1 MTVDEKYMRRALQLA
16 QQGSGHTSPN
26 PMVGAVVVHD
36 GKIIGEGFH
45 RCCGK
50 AHAEV
55 NAIAAVKDQ
64 SLLPES
70 TIYVTLEPCSHYGKT
85 PPCANLLISKGIKRV
100 VVGVLDPFEKVRGRG
115 VAMLRNAGIE
125 VEVGVLEKEC
135 RDLNRR
141 FFTAHTTGM
150 PWVQLKW
157 AQSSDGYLA
166 NEDGTVRFSS
176 PLTLSL
182 VHRERSMA
190 DAIVVGAGTVK
201 IDNPSLTTRHWSG
214 NSSLRVVLDRNLS
227 IPSNCK
233 LLNDGGKTLIYN
245 EKKEEIE
252 GCVEWAKL
260 DTTEPGSWLR
270 DLYHRGITSV
280 MVEGGASVL
289 QQLIDA
295 GKWNEIRIETA
306 PMTLGGGIKAPQ
318 ADTSEPT
325 THQEIDSNLI
335 ITVLN
340 TDN

>member
-26 PMVGAVVVHD
+26 PMVGAVVVHE

-55 NAIAAVKDQ
+55 NAIAAVQDQ

-85 PPCANLLISKGIKRV
+85 PPCANLLISKGVKRV
-100 VVGVLDPFEKVRGRG
+100 VVGVLDPFEKVSGRG

-166 NEDGTVRFSS
+166 NEDGTMRFST

-214 NSSLRVVLDRNLS
+214 NSPLRVVLDRNLS

-245 EKKEEIE
+245 EKKE
-252 GCVEWAKL
+252 
-260 DTTEPGSWLR
+260 
-270 DLYHRGITSV
+270 H
-280 MVEGGASVL
+280 
-289 QQLIDA
+289 
-295 GKWNEIRIETA
+295 
-306 PMTLGGGIKAPQ
+306 
-318 ADTSEPT
+318 
-325 THQEIDSNLI
+325 H
-335 ITVLN
+335 
-340 TDN
+340 

>member
-1 MTVDEKYMRRALQLA
+1 
-16 QQGSGHTSPN
+16 
-26 PMVGAVVVHD
+26 
-36 GKIIGEGFH
+36 
-45 RCCGK
+45 
-50 AHAEV
+50 
-55 NAIAAVKDQ
+55 
-64 SLLPES
+64 
-70 TIYVTLEPCSHYGKT
+70 
-85 PPCANLLISKGIKRV
+85 
-100 VVGVLDPFEKVRGRG
+100 
-115 VAMLRNAGIE
+115 
-125 VEVGVLEKEC
+125 
-135 RDLNRR
+135 
-141 FFTAHTTGM
+141 
-150 PWVQLKW
+150 
-157 AQSSDGYLA
+157 
-166 NEDGTVRFSS
+166 
-176 PLTLSL
+176 
-182 VHRERSMA
+182 MA

-214 NSSLRVVLDRNLS
+214 NSPLRVVLDRNLS

-280 MVEGGASVL
+280 MVEGGANVL

-325 THQEIDSNLI
+325 THQEIDGNLI